1 MTFPT
6 LQDYDYISTSNIM
19 RAMTAGQLDEEF
31 TRLVKC
37 RNESDGNDYD
47 LPIYVAQAIA
57 KDRGITLPPE
67 VTEEEI
73 IKPKSRG
80 ISWVKY
86 FFVGKCMQVR
96 YTSSD
101 RVYTYYDVPRSKFA
115 GLKRVIEK
123 GESLG
128 HYVASIK
135 KEYGIK
141 K

>member
-1 MTFPT
+1 MTSPT
-6 LQDYDYISTSNIM
+6 LQDYDYISTSNSI
-19 RAMTAGQLDEEF
+19 RAMTADQLKDEF
-31 TRLVKC
+31 LRLVKC
-37 RNESDGNDYD
+37 RNESDSNDYD

-57 KDRGITLPPE
+57 KDRGIELPPE
-67 VTEEEI
+67 ATAEEI

-86 FFVGKCMQVR
+86 FFVGKCLQVR

-101 RVYTYYDVPRSKFA
+101 RVYTYYDVPRAKF
-115 GLKRVIEK
+115 LELQQVIER

-128 HYVASIK
+128 HYVSAIK